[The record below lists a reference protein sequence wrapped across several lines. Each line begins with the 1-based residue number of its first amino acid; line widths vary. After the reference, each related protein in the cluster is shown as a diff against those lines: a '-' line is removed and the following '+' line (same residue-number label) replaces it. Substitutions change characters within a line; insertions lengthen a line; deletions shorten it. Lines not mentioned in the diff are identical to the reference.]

1 MFQPPSILRIS
12 NITNAESAFRI
23 LLFIFVLVTAVYSQ
37 DVFPADSSSTQN
49 NITVAATRNTADIIL
64 TNGSI
69 YTVDEENPLAEAIA
83 IRNDRI
89 IAVTT
94 SAGIKKYQGP
104 ATQIIDLDGRFVL
117 PGFIDSHAHFML
129 GGKYLSHIRL
139 RDATTMAEVQKRVA
153 EYARTHRD
161 KKWIIGDGFSY
172 GYPDLPKGE
181 FHHEMLD
188 RIVSDRPVYLT
199 SPMAHAAWVNKKALE
214 LAGITR
220 DTPDPVGGEIVRE
233 TNGIPTG
240 WLKESAWFLPAAAM
254 PEPAN
259 EEELNWLKAAIRE
272 ANRLGVTRLVSA
284 GFDLPYVGRL
294 DEIRKTGDLSLRF
307 SISALVDKTTDLSE
321 EWFQTLETTRAR
333 YRDNFISVAAVK
345 FIMDG
350 VIESHTGYLPGGYA
364 DNPRETGMVF
374 WEQEAFNR
382 IVLELHQR
390 NFQVF
395 AHAIGDGAI
404 ARALDAYEAARTV
417 VARPLRHRIEHV
429 EAPYPEDVPRFKEL
443 DVIASMQPLMIY
455 PRDEWIG
462 MEGIWA
468 RYAGEKYLPVYF
480 ALRSLLDA
488 GAVVAFGTDW
498 PVVQLNPMLGL
509 RNAVLRQSLDG
520 QPKSG
525 YVPEQRITVAEAIRA
540 YTLDAAYAIHREQ
553 DEGSITAG
561 KLADLVVLSNNL
573 LEINPDEIAEVKV
586 ELTMVGG
593 DIVYRRSD

>member
-1 MFQPPSILRIS
+1 MILP
-12 NITNAESAFRI
+12 EQCLHFFR
-23 LLFIFVLVTAVYSQ
+23 V
-37 DVFPADSSSTQN
+37 
-49 NITVAATRNTADIIL
+49 
-64 TNGSI
+64 
-69 YTVDEENPLAEAIA
+69 
-83 IRNDRI
+83 
-89 IAVTT
+89 
-94 SAGIKKYQGP
+94 
-104 ATQIIDLDGRFVL
+104 
-117 PGFIDSHAHFML
+117 
-129 GGKYLSHIRL
+129 
-139 RDATTMAEVQKRVA
+139 
-153 EYARTHRD
+153 
-161 KKWIIGDGFSY
+161 
-172 GYPDLPKGE
+172 
-181 FHHEMLD
+181 
-188 RIVSDRPVYLT
+188 
-199 SPMAHAAWVNKKALE
+199 
-214 LAGITR
+214 
-220 DTPDPVGGEIVRE
+220 
-233 TNGIPTG
+233 
-240 WLKESAWFLPAAAM
+240 
-254 PEPAN
+254 
-259 EEELNWLKAAIRE
+259 
-272 ANRLGVTRLVSA
+272 
-284 GFDLPYVGRL
+284 
-294 DEIRKTGDLSLRF
+294 
-307 SISALVDKTTDLSE
+307 
-321 EWFQTLETTRAR
+321 
-333 YRDNFISVAAVK
+333 
-345 FIMDG
+345 
-350 VIESHTGYLPGGYA
+350 
-364 DNPRETGMVF
+364 
-374 WEQEAFNR
+374 
-382 IVLELHQR
+382 
-390 NFQVF
+390 
-395 AHAIGDGAI
+395 
-404 ARALDAYEAARTV
+404 DAYEAARTV